1 MNARETS
8 PSPIPL
14 IPPSLDSTYGA
25 FLLGLFI
32 GLMLYGLFLHQTYFY
47 MRTYVRD
54 SLSFKLYVIVLLLI
68 DTVHSMNLM
77 IICYDGLVSNY
88 FFPLRLLKSSWGFN
102 ILSIVTG
109 MEVILCQ
116 GFFAYRVCMAYQR
129 WKTHIALVVA
139 SVLLSELGFCIAS
152 TVKGFQS
159 ATWFA
164 FEQDTWM
171 IAAVLC
177 IALVLDSTLTVI
189 LTTFLWRKRAG
200 FVKTN
205 SKLDTLI
212 AYAMCTGL
220 LTDILNILG
229 FAFAQ
234 TSPGNMWY
242 VAMIMEVAKVY
253 SNSVLAALNFR
264 DPETTSE
271 SMTDYYNP
279 NSLTLP
285 VAIELTHVPRMYHHA
300 NPVSDHAVESSD
312 VIDITVDKAAKT
324 LDEARSSGVPG
335 S

>member
-102 ILSIVTG
+102 ILSIVT
-109 MEVILCQ
+109 
-116 GFFAYRVCMAYQR
+116 
-129 WKTHIALVVA
+129 VA
-139 SVLLSELGFCIAS
+139 SVLLSELAS